1 MKKILTLTWKDLVQL
16 FRDRTALLLMLAAPF
31 ALTLAITFAF
41 SGTDGGIQDIP
52 VILVDNDGGELAQ
65 ALLDVFYE
73 EDLARLLE
81 PSRAERAGEATRAVD
96 SDQAAAAVI
105 IPENFTADIFASAT
119 PGDNASVLR
128 VYTNPA
134 RPVSSGVIVSI
145 VHQFTERVN
154 AANLGATV
162 SIRLLTTRNILDPS
176 TASSEMSVIGE
187 RAARATSGQPLIEV
201 ETEIRQAAGGDEL
214 ATGTFNWMQYY
225 ASGMAILFLMFSMSS
240 SANSLLR
247 ERDTGTYDRLK
258 ASPTYRVEIL
268 AGKMLS
274 TFIKGLFQMGVLI
287 AASALLLNVAWG
299 QPLGVVLHTMLTV
312 AVMAAMGLVI
322 ASLVKTSSQ
331 ASIAGTATVLI
342 LGVISG
348 NYFPRTNFPDWLM
361 TISNVSPS
369 TLGIEGYQLLAAG
382 NLYSELHAVW
392 LPLLALTTLL
402 TGMAVMGFRRNLP

>member
-154 AANLGATV
+154 TANLGATV